1 MDNQILFNISEAT
14 QIGEAR
20 RAVVKL
26 VRELGFDENETEKA
40 SLIVTELASNL
51 VKHTNGGKLLFQSVR
66 DKGVEILAL
75 DKGPGITNV
84 SECLRDGYSTAGSP
98 GTGLGAVKRLSSEF
112 EIYSRADFGTSL
124 FSRLWLNESNNGI
137 AASKYEVG
145 SVCLPLQSEIV
156 CGDNWALKKLSTG
169 CQLLV
174 ADGLGH
180 GFEASLAA
188 NEAVRIFINQTRTS
202 ITEMLE
208 SIHSALRSTRGA
220 AVAIADIEFGN
231 IVRYT
236 GIGNIA
242 GAIISDKGQ
251 RHMVSHNGIAGHEA
265 RKIQEFTYPFEK
277 DALLIL
283 HSDGLQTRWSMSSY
297 PGLAMRHPG
306 LIAGTLYRDF
316 ARGTDD
322 VTVVAIKES

>member
-1 MDNQILFNISEAT
+1 MYNQILFHVNEAS

-20 RAVVKL
+20 RAVVKF

-51 VKHTNGGKLLFQSVR
+51 IKHTSGGKLLIQSVR
-66 DKGVEILAL
+66 DKGVEILSL
-75 DKGPGITNV
+75 DKGPGITNIG
-84 SECLRDGYSTAGSP
+84 ECLRDGYSTAGSP
-98 GTGLGAVKRLSSEF
+98 GTGLGAIKRLSSEF
-112 EIYSRADFGTSL
+112 EIYSRLDVGTSL
-124 FSRLWLNESNNGI
+124 LSRLSLNGAPTSTF
-137 AASKYEVG
+137 EVG
-145 SVCLPLQSEIV
+145 AVCLPLKSEIV
-156 CGDNWALKKLSTG
+156 CGDNWSLKKLSTG

-180 GFEASLAA
+180 GYEASLAA
-188 NEAVRIFINQTRTS
+188 NEAIRIFNSQTRTS
-202 ITEMLE
+202 VTEMLE
-208 SIHSALRSTRGA
+208 LIHNALRSTRGA
-220 AVAIADIEFGN
+220 AVAIADIDFGN
-231 IVRYT
+231 VVRYA
-236 GIGNIA
+236 GVGNIA

-251 RHMVSHNGIAGHEA
+251 RHLVSHNGIAGHEA

-283 HSDGLQTRWSMSSY
+283 HSDGLQTRWNLNAY

>member
-1 MDNQILFNISEAT
+1 MENQILFNISEAS

-20 RAVVKL
+20 RAVVKF

-66 DKGVEILAL
+66 DKGVEILSL

-84 SECLRDGYSTAGSP
+84 AECLRDGYSTAGSP

-124 FSRLWLNESNNGI
+124 LARLWLNRSKNGV
-137 AASKYEVG
+137 ADSAYEVG
-145 SVCLPLQSEIV
+145 AICLPLESEIV
-156 CGDNWALKKLSTG
+156 CGDNWALKKLTTG
-169 CQLLV
+169 CLLLV

-180 GFEASLAA
+180 GYEASLAA
-188 NEAVRIFINQTRTS
+188 NEAVRFFKNQTKTS
-202 ITEMLE
+202 VTEILE
-208 SIHSALRSTRGA
+208 SVHNALRSTRGA
-220 AVAIADIEFGN
+220 AVAIAEIEFGN
-231 IVRYT
+231 VVRYA

-251 RHMVSHNGIAGHEA
+251 RHMVSHNGIVGHEA
-265 RKIQEFTYPFEK
+265 RKIQEFTYPFDKE
-277 DALLIL
+277 ALIIL
-283 HSDGLQTRWSMSSY
+283 HSDGLQTRWNLNSY

-322 VTVVAIKES
+322 VTVVAIKEI